1 MKPGERRPDEGEQVA
16 LLGDREIGRLRVVA
30 LEREGQAIRIVPE
43 SSAALAAG
51 DLLIVIGEREALI
64 RLAQAASSEGG

>member
-1 MKPGERRPDEGEQVA
+1 M
-16 LLGDREIGRLRVVA
+16 VA

-51 DLLIVIGEREALI
+51 DLLIFIGELEALI
-64 RLAQAASSEGG
+64 RLAQAASSEGR

>member
-1 MKPGERRPDEGEQVA
+1 MS
-16 LLGDREIGRLRVVA
+16 GRLPVDGLVHPNFDMRCRLGCHAV
-30 LEREGQAIRIVPE
+30 LTFPE